1 MRAIIYNRVSTAE
14 QNPQLQ
20 LKECKEFAKRKNL
33 EVISIVSEQAS
44 AFKQK
49 QKRWEEVVKLSKLNK
64 ADIILWRYDRAFRNR
79 KEFYEFMKVMFEFY
93 NIKVYS
99 VKEPSILSLWEMM
112 GKQKT
117 DDPIQ
122 SELINGILKV
132 LWNFIIQ
139 QAGEQAEEES
149 LKKGQRVK
157 LAVIKKEGKPTK
169 SYKGNV
175 WGRKIRISKKI
186 EEEVL
191 QKRKDGLSIREIAD
205 SITYFDKNRN
215 KKFISKSA
223 VHKILNKVTLN
234 H

>member
-1 MRAIIYNRVSTAE
+1 
-14 QNPQLQ
+14 
-20 LKECKEFAKRKNL
+20 
-33 EVISIVSEQAS
+33 VSEQAS